1 MLSAKNADKRKHQP
15 TQNQPTARV
24 IKMAKRDFY
33 EVLDVARNASDEEI
47 KKAYR
52 KLAMKHHPDR
62 NQDNPS
68 AEEKFKEVKEAYE
81 MLSDPQKRAAY
92 DQYGHAG
99 VDPNMGGG
107 GGFGGGQPFGDAFG
121 DIFGDIFGNMGGRQQ
136 RAGPQVF
143 RGSDLRYTM
152 EIDLEDA
159 AKGKVTQ
166 IRVPNWDECDV
177 CHGSGAEAG
186 TKAETCPT
194 CKGQGQVRMSQGFF
208 SVQQTCPK
216 CHGMGQHIPN
226 PCKKCNGQGKVK
238 SQKTLEVTIPAGIED
253 GMRIRNSG
261 KGEPGVNGGPAG
273 DLYVEIHIKRHNV
286 FEREGTDLHC
296 TIPLAFTKAALGGEI
311 EVPTL
316 HGKASMNI
324 PEGTQTG
331 QRFRLR
337 GKGMPHV
344 RSASTV
350 GDLYVHV
357 ELEVPVKLSAEQKQ
371 LIEQLEESLN
381 SNRDKHNPK
390 AQGWFD
396 KVKGFFN

>member
-1 MLSAKNADKRKHQP
+1 MS
-15 TQNQPTARV
+15 
-24 IKMAKRDFY
+24 KRDFY
-33 EVLDVARNASDEEI
+33 EILDVGRNATDEEI

-52 KLAMKHHPDR
+52 KLAMKYHPDR
-62 NQDNPS
+62 NADNPS

-99 VDPNMGGG
+99 VDPNMGA

-136 RAGPQVF
+136 QRSGPQVF
-143 RGSDLRYTM
+143 RGSDLRYSM
-152 EIDLEDA
+152 EINLEDA

-166 IRVPNWDECDV
+166 IRVPNWDECDS
-177 CHGSGAEAG
+177 CHGTGAETG
-186 TKAETCPT
+186 TSVETCPT

-216 CHGMGQHIPN
+216 CHGSGKHIPS
-226 PCKKCNGQGKVK
+226 PCKKCHGHGRIKT
-238 SQKTLEVTIPAGIED
+238 QKTLEVNIPAGIED

-286 FEREGTDLHC
+286 FERDGTDLHC
-296 TIPLAFTKAALGGEI
+296 TVPLSFTRAALGGDI
-311 EVPTL
+311 EVPTI
-316 HGKASMNI
+316 HGRATMNI

-357 ELEVPVKLSAEQKQ
+357 EVEVPVKLTAEQKE
-371 LIEQLEESLN
+371 LISKLEESLK
-381 SNRDKHNPK
+381 SNGDKHNPK
-390 AQGWFD
+390 AKGWFD
-396 KVKGFFN
+396 KVKEFFN

>member
-1 MLSAKNADKRKHQP
+1 MSKK
-15 TQNQPTARV
+15 
-24 IKMAKRDFY
+24 DFY
-33 EVLDVARNASDEEI
+33 ETLGVGRNADDAEI

-62 NQDNPS
+62 NQDNPN

-107 GGFGGGQPFGDAFG
+107 GGFGGGHPFGDAFG
-121 DIFGDIFGNMGGRQQ
+121 DVFGDIFGGRGQQ
-136 RAGPQVF
+136 RGGPQVYK
-143 RGSDLRYTM
+143 GSDLRYTM
-152 EIDLEDA
+152 EVDLEDA
-159 AKGKVTQ
+159 AHGKVTQ
-166 IRVPNWDECDV
+166 IRVPSWDNCNTCE
-177 CHGSGAEAG
+177 GTGAEKG
-186 TKAETCPT
+186 SKPETCPT
-194 CKGQGQVRMSQGFF
+194 CDGHGQVRMSQGFF

-216 CHGMGQHIPN
+216 CHGTGKYNPK
-226 PCKKCNGQGKVK
+226 PCKTCHGEGKTK
-238 SQKTLEVTIPAGIED
+238 TNKTLEVNIPAGIED

-261 KGEPGVNGGPAG
+261 KGEPGINGGPAG
-273 DLYVEIHIKRHNV
+273 DLFVEVHIRRHAV
-286 FEREGTDLHC
+286 FERDGIDLHC
-296 TIPLAFTKAALGGEI
+296 TVPLSFTKAALGGDI

-316 HGKASMNI
+316 HGGAHMTI

-331 QRFRLR
+331 QKFRLR

-350 GDLYVHV
+350 GELYVHV
-357 ELEVPVKLSAEQKQ
+357 TIETPVKLTNEQKDLLMQ
-371 LIEQLEESLN
+371 FDMSLKEN
-381 SNRDKHNPK
+381 GDKHNPQSK
-390 AQGWFD
+390 GWFD